1 MCAAALSF
9 VSTGKSLQPIGLEEL
24 ILRHAVGEDISSW
37 QRESAS
43 SGVMMIPVPSSG
55 ILEQVE
61 GVEAAQQVLHV
72 TSVQITARLHDSIL
86 AWPEGS
92 SYLGFIFAKAESP
105 AAAER
110 ALREAHAK
118 LHFQINQTLP
128 VEHPITGK
136 LLNLDS

>member
-1 MCAAALSF
+1 
-9 VSTGKSLQPIGLEEL
+9 
-24 ILRHAVGEDISSW
+24 
-37 QRESAS
+37 
-43 SGVMMIPVPSSG
+43 MMIPVPSSG

-110 ALREAHAK
+110 ALRGAHAK

-136 LLNLDS
+136 VLNLDS

>member
-1 MCAAALSF
+1 
-9 VSTGKSLQPIGLEEL
+9 
-24 ILRHAVGEDISSW
+24 
-37 QRESAS
+37 
-43 SGVMMIPVPSSG
+43 MMIPVPSSG

-92 SYLGFIFAKAESP
+92 SYLGLFLRKRKARQLLS
-105 AAAER
+105 
-110 ALREAHAK
+110 ALREAHAE

-136 LLNLDS
+136 SSQPRFLTRVRLL